1 MRKLILLILLIP
13 SLAQASWTHEDTL
26 YQAAFIAT
34 ACADWGQTL
43 YIAGNPDEYE
53 ENNRIL
59 GSHPSRDKVNLYFP
73 IAIGLHTAV
82 AVALPKD
89 YRRVWQLI
97 WIGIETGMIVHNA
110 SIGIKVDF

>member
-1 MRKLILLILLIP
+1 VRKAILIILLLPFLV
-13 SLAQASWTHEDTL
+13 AWTQEDTK
-26 YQAAFIAT
+26 YQTAFIAT
-34 ACADWGQTL
+34 ALVDWGQTL
-43 YIAGNPDEYE
+43 YIASNPDEYKE
-53 ENNRIL
+53 SNVLL
-59 GSHPSRDKVNLYFP
+59 GDHPSRDKVNMYFP

>member
-1 MRKLILLILLIP
+1 MRKAILIILLLPFLV
-13 SLAQASWTHEDTL
+13 AWTQEDTK
-26 YQAAFIAT
+26 YQTAFIMT
-34 ACADWGQTL
+34 ALVDWGQTL

-97 WIGIETGMIVHNA
+97 WIGIETGMIVHNT

>member
-1 MRKLILLILLIP
+1 MRKLILIILLLP
-13 SLAQASWTHEDTL
+13 FLVAWTQEDTK
-26 YQAAFIAT
+26 YQTAFIMT
-34 ACADWGQTL
+34 ALVDWGQTL
-43 YIAGNPDEYE
+43 YISSNPDEYE
-53 ENNRIL
+53 ENNMIL
-59 GSHPSRDKVNLYFP
+59 GSHPSRDKVNMYFP

-82 AVALPKD
+82 AVVLPKD

>member
-1 MRKLILLILLIP
+1 MRKAILIILLLPFLV
-13 SLAQASWTHEDTL
+13 AWTQEDTK
-26 YQAAFIAT
+26 YQTAFIMT
-34 ACADWGQTL
+34 ALVDWGQTL
-43 YIAGNPDEYE
+43 YIARNPDEYE

-59 GSHPSRDKVNLYFP
+59 GSHPSRDKVNMYFP